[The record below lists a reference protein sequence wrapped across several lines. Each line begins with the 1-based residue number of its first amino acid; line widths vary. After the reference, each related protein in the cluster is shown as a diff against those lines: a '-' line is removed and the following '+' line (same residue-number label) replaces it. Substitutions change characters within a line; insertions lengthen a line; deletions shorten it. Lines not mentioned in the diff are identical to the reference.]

1 LQILFVPSLLWG
13 VVISLH
19 EEMGALFSLIL
30 GEEGEW
36 LHNVAEG
43 AFELVLFAL
52 FLAGVIYLFYRFPL
66 FLIVPESVSLAW
78 IAIRLIAYA
87 VIIAVVLAVVIG
99 LGWWTFVESG
109 QDPNNLQYGMAT
121 ISTAF
126 FGSVFLTPLC
136 TVVIVWFLALR
147 K

>member
-1 LQILFVPSLLWG
+1 MYLY
-13 VVISLH
+13 
-19 EEMGALFSLIL
+19 EEIEALYSLIP
-30 GEEGEW
+30 GEEGVW
-36 LHNVAEG
+36 LHNAIEA
-43 AFELVLFAL
+43 AFEPVVRAI

-66 FLIVPESVSLAW
+66 FLIVPKSASLAW
-78 IAIRLIAYA
+78 IVIRLVAYA

-99 LGWWTFVESG
+99 LGWWIFVESG